1 TSSRID
7 VVQVNPTNVDE
18 TLGCSAQA
26 IVSAISKEIARNT
39 AIIFAEEVHSGQM
52 LRCDV
57 IVDEIASLDIV
68 TTTRELYME
77 EAPEIFEVRAYDDQ
91 GNEFTT
97 LDGVEFQWSLINI
110 NSHQAESKLP
120 SVSVLRFISFRDS
133 PYETPES
140 VDEFERLGKRG
151 NLVLLEGLKTGSA
164 KVSVRLPQQ
173 EYRHVPPLEVQ
184 LMVIANLIIDPPD
197 VHIMPGDTV
206 NYKIL
211 QVQNGRLEEIPLPS
225 AQYYLGIVDEQVGL
239 VDESGHATA
248 IKQGRTKVQLH
259 DRYVDDTS
267 GIKMP
272 SAHFTVALSEAL
284 TLSILPHRNW
294 AMLVGEHYEIIVEL
308 FDK

>member
-1 TSSRID
+1 MGTLGCPTPNPKVHFVGFQCWTTSRID
-7 VVQVNPTNVDE
+7 VVQVNPINVDE

-91 GNEFTT
+91 ETSHLLCNKGCAPRSSDLTPFDFLLWGHLKALMYPPDDPPQSSGDIVAQILAAVTAVDVYMLRHKSIKSTPRNEFTT

-164 KVSVRLPQQ
+164 KVSSCF
-173 EYRHVPPLEVQ
+173 
-184 LMVIANLIIDPPD
+184 I
-197 VHIMPGDTV
+197 
-206 NYKIL
+206 
-211 QVQNGRLEEIPLPS
+211 
-225 AQYYLGIVDEQVGL
+225 
-239 VDESGHATA
+239 
-248 IKQGRTKVQLH
+248 
-259 DRYVDDTS
+259 
-267 GIKMP
+267 
-272 SAHFTVALSEAL
+272 EA
-284 TLSILPHRNW
+284 
-294 AMLVGEHYEIIVEL
+294 
-308 FDK
+308 